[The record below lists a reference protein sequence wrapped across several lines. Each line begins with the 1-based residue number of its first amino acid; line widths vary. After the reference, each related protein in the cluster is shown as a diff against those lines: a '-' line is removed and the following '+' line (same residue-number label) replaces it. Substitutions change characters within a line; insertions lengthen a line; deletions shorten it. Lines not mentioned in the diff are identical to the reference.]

1 MKRTLSAAALGGA
14 FLLSA
19 CSGTGTTP
27 PQPTA
32 SDTETT
38 APSADPSQTSPSAE
52 APLKPVY
59 EVGGAYLEIPEDWSY
74 DTDACKGDCPEGD
87 HVEIYN
93 ADKERVLTL
102 IPNTAT
108 STDGDL
114 NLYQRKV
121 LKRTELPDQ
130 KIPGLDYIPTSVN
143 TEYWEAENQEDHS
156 KTSGLSIAVVD
167 DEILDNSGEEPELYY
182 FKLNDQNWPMF
193 YVDVSYLDQRIG
205 KNPSHEAAEEFVASD
220 EFALIERVM
229 LTVRA
234 AEG

>member
-1 MKRTLSAAALGGA
+1 MKRILSTAALGGA
-14 FLLSA
+14 LLLSA
-19 CSGTGTTP
+19 CSSRGSTG

-32 SDTETT
+32 SDTKTA
-38 APSADPSQTSPSAE
+38 APSASASQTTPTPEVS
-52 APLKPVY
+52 LKPVY
-59 EVGGAYLEIPEDWSY
+59 ELGDAYLEIPEDWSH

-130 KIPGLDYIPTSVN
+130 EIPGLDYIPTSVN
-143 TEYWEAENQEDHS
+143 AEYWEAENQENHS

-182 FKLNDQNWPMF
+182 FKMNDQNWPMF
-193 YVDVSYLDQRIG
+193 YVDSSYLEPRIG
-205 KNPSHEAAEEFVASD
+205 KNPSQEAAEKFVATD

-229 LTVRA
+229 LTVRTA
-234 AEG
+234 GG